1 MPLLFMMCGSF
12 IRLSRCCTADSCV
25 NSAFFVCD
33 RVMENAHCRFLNYVQ
48 SYSGTKHKKK
58 RVNKAGTLTNEN

>member
-33 RVMENAHCRFLNYVQ
+33 RVLENAHVGFCIMFKATVVRN
-48 SYSGTKHKKK
+48 TKK